1 MLKYL
6 SVQVNLEVSNVGGD
20 AGIYLGGG
28 VDDAIDDTDEDGSDD
43 DDEGEC
49 DFNKDAGSV
58 LRNTKHNGDYANDG
72 VRKVVKLLQSP

>member
-6 SVQVNLEVSNVGGD
+6 SVQVNLEVSNVCSD
-20 AGIYLGGG
+20 AGINLGGG

-49 DFNKDAGSV
+49 DFYKDACSV
-58 LRNTKHNGDYANDG
+58 LRNTKHNGDYDNDG
-72 VRKVVKLLQSP
+72 VRKEVTLLQSP